1 MLNKKNKFLKFQ
13 NRNFSINSKKV
24 KKNDIFLQLRG
35 LNSQEI
41 YTHQKLYQEEHTKL
55 SQVKI

>member
-35 LNSQEI
+35 LKSREI

-55 SQVKI
+55 LQAKI